1 MAAVTLVVLA
11 GGKSTRFGRPKQL
24 EPVGPNSEAIL
35 DFTLQNAFRAGSSG
49 ATIVVRLEHEATFAD
64 RYANEPRVQLVM
76 QHEALG
82 TAHAVMLAVELARGT
97 VVIANGDDHYG
108 EGSMRMALHHAIHGD
123 AEEHALVSF
132 RLENTLSPSGPVN
145 RALCA
150 VDENGFLL
158 SAEEVKGLRARTSR
172 RITDADGLD
181 RDADALVSMNL
192 WVLRPSVFRLFAGLF
207 DASERRGEEF
217 GLPDVVRQ
225 AVALGHRFRAL
236 RTEDTWCGL
245 TYPDDAE
252 LVRRIL
258 SART

>member
-24 EPVGPNSEAIL
+24 EPVGPVGEAIL
-35 DFTLQNAFRAGSSG
+35 DFALQDAFRAGCTG
-49 ATIVVRLEHEATFAD
+49 AIIVVSPEHEATFSE
-64 RYANEPRVQLVM
+64 RYASEPRVQLVL

-82 TAHAVMLAVELARGT
+82 TAHAVMLAVEQAYGT

-108 EGSMRMALHHAIHGD
+108 EGSLRMAMHHAIHGD
-123 AEEHALVSF
+123 ADEHALVAYD
-132 RLENTLSPSGPVN
+132 LANTLSASGPVN
-145 RALCA
+145 RAVC
-150 VDENGFLL
+150 VMGEKVFLL
-158 SAEEVKGLRARTSR
+158 STDEVVGLRANTAGTITS
-172 RITDADGLD
+172 ADG
-181 RDADALVSMNL
+181 RQWGADVLVSMNL
-192 WVLRPSVFRLFAGLF
+192 WVLRPSMFDLFRTLYTTTDGKGA
-207 DASERRGEEF
+207 EF

-225 AVALGHRFRAL
+225 AIACGHRFRTLHTTDA
-236 RTEDTWCGL
+236 WCGL